1 MSLSILSLKPG
12 HDGSIAHIHNQEL
25 QFSLEAEK
33 DSFPRYA
40 AITPNLLMQ
49 AFSLVD
55 SPPDVVCVSGWV
67 KGFHSIE
74 APLASGYFGSDHST
88 TMTTKG
94 TFFGKAVHYFSSTHE
109 RSHLLCGYGLSPF
122 EQGEPCYALVWEG
135 NIGDFYEI
143 DEDVNIHHLGRIL
156 EDPGN
161 KYSFLFA
168 VGDPHFPKNN
178 GHIRFEDAGKLMA
191 LTAFSKR
198 GPASVQEQEVID
210 FILSRKSILL
220 STSKDALKDYPIFNC
235 GVESDT
241 FKSLAGKF
249 SDALFDNFYR
259 FVKSKVTKKLPLIIT
274 GGCGLNC
281 DWNSRWRDCG
291 LFRDVFVPP
300 CTNDTGSAI
309 GTAVDAML
317 FYEKKAKVRW
327 SVYAGT
333 EFEQDTSPSPQF
345 VEREFSYSNVA
356 DFLAH
361 DRVIAWVQ
369 GRYEMGPRALGNRSL
384 LASPLHAS
392 MCDRLNVIKQ
402 REAYRPIAPVCLEA
416 DIGQLADSSE
426 LSPYML
432 HFYKVTSKLLPAVT
446 HVDRSARFQ
455 TVNESQNEPLFRL
468 LNSFKKKTGVG
479 VLCNTSLNFKGKG
492 FINRTSDLVKYCEE
506 TGIDGLVIGERFF
519 VSPKLAEQ

>member
-1 MSLSILSLKPG
+1 
-12 HDGSIAHIHNQEL
+12 
-25 QFSLEAEK
+25 
-33 DSFPRYA
+33 
-40 AITPNLLMQ
+40 
-49 AFSLVD
+49 
-55 SPPDVVCVSGWV
+55 
-67 KGFHSIE
+67 
-74 APLASGYFGSDHST
+74 
-88 TMTTKG
+88 
-94 TFFGKAVHYFSSTHE
+94 
-109 RSHLLCGYGLSPF
+109 
-122 EQGEPCYALVWEG
+122 
-135 NIGDFYEI
+135 
-143 DEDVNIHHLGRIL
+143 
-156 EDPGN
+156 
-161 KYSFLFA
+161 
-168 VGDPHFPKNN
+168 
-178 GHIRFEDAGKLMA
+178 MA

-198 GPASVQEQEVID
+198 TPASVQEQEVID

-220 STSKDALKDYPIFNC
+220 STPKDALKDYPIFNC

-333 EFEQDTSPSPQF
+333 EFEEDTSPNPHF
-345 VEREFSYSNVA
+345 VEQEFSYSNLA
-356 DFLAH
+356 DFLAR
-361 DRVIAWVQ
+361 DRVVAWVQ

-384 LASPLHAS
+384 LASPLNPA

-402 REAYRPIAPVCLEA
+402 REAYRPIAPVCLEE
-416 DIGQLADSSE
+416 DIGLLSDSSE

-432 HFYKVTSKLLPAVT
+432 HFYKVTANIPAVT
-446 HVDRSARFQ
+446 HVDGSARFQ
-455 TVNESQNEPLFRL
+455 TVNESQNEPLYRL
-468 LNSFKKKTGVG
+468 LRSFKKKTGMG

-519 VSPKLAEQ
+519 VSRELADEVKCRLTTTAVSAPELSKILSF